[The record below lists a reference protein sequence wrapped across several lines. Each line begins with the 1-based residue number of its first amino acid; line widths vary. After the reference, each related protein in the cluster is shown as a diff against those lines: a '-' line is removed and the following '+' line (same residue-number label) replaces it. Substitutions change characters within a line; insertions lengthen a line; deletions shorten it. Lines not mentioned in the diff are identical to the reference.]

1 MLQRSQ
7 RSILFVLSLLILT
20 TFLTSCSTIQPLE
33 VFKTEV
39 ERRPL
44 NLPLPAPAELEQ
56 VRWIIINRENAE
68 EVFLDLESK
77 NIDPVIIGL
86 TDEDYENFRKN
97 YAQIRAYMIKQNK
110 IIDAYKE
117 YYENET
123 QGQENTGKENAN

>member
-68 EVFLDLESK
+68 EVFADLEKK

-97 YAQIRAYMIKQNK
+97 YAQIRAYMIKQNS
-110 IIDAYKE
+110 IIDAYKD
-117 YYENET
+117 YYEGEQDDQKVDN
-123 QGQENTGKENAN
+123 N

>member
-1 MLQRSQ
+1 MLQKSQ
-7 RSILFVLSLLILT
+7 RSILYVLSLLILT

-68 EVFLDLESK
+68 EVFADLEKK

-97 YAQIRAYMIKQNK
+97 YAQIRAYMIKQNS

-117 YYENET
+117 YYEGE
-123 QGQENTGKENAN
+123 QDDQEVDNNQ

>member
-1 MLQRSQ
+1 MLQRSH

-33 VFKTEV
+33 IFKTEV

-44 NLPLPAPAELEQ
+44 DLPLPEPAQLEQ

-68 EVFLDLESK
+68 EVFKDLETK

-97 YAQIRAYMIKQNK
+97 YAQIRAYMIRQNT
-110 IIDAYKE
+110 IINAYKE
-117 YYENET
+117 YYEGEINK
-123 QGQENTGKENAN
+123 QEENAN

>member
-1 MLQRSQ
+1 MLQRSH

-33 VFKTEV
+33 IFKTEV

-44 NLPLPAPAELEQ
+44 DLPLPEPAQLEQ

-68 EVFLDLESK
+68 EVFKDLETK

-117 YYENET
+117 YYENEN
-123 QGQENTGKENAN
+123 QEVDNE

>member
-1 MLQRSQ
+1 
-7 RSILFVLSLLILT
+7 
-20 TFLTSCSTIQPLE
+20 
-33 VFKTEV
+33 
-39 ERRPL
+39 
-44 NLPLPAPAELEQ
+44 LPLPAPAELEQ

-86 TDEDYENFRKN
+86 TDEDYENFRMN

-117 YYENET
+117 YYESET
-123 QGQENTGKENAN
+123 QEVDKQE

>member
-20 TFLTSCSTIQPLE
+20 TLLTSCSTVQPLE
-33 VFKTEV
+33 IFKTEI

-44 NLPLPAPAELEQ
+44 DLPLPEPAQLEQ

-68 EVFLDLESK
+68 EVFKDLETK

-117 YYENET
+117 YYESEL
-123 QGQENTGKENAN
+123 KEVDKSE

>member
-20 TFLTSCSTIQPLE
+20 TLLTSCSTIQPLE

-68 EVFLDLESK
+68 EVFTDLESK

-97 YAQIRAYMIKQNK
+97 YAQIRAYMIKQNT

-117 YYENET
+117 YYESE
-123 QGQENTGKENAN
+123 QEVDNDE

>member
-68 EVFLDLESK
+68 EVFTDLEKK

-97 YAQIRAYMIKQNK
+97 YAQIRAYMIKQNS

-117 YYENET
+117 YYEGE
-123 QGQENTGKENAN
+123 QDQENTGKENAN

>member
-20 TFLTSCSTIQPLE
+20 TLLTSCSTIQPLE

-56 VRWIIINRENAE
+56 IRWIIINRENAE
-68 EVFLDLESK
+68 EVFTDLESK

-97 YAQIRAYMIKQNK
+97 YAQIRAYMIKQNT

-117 YYENET
+117 YYESE
-123 QGQENTGKENAN
+123 QEVDNDE

>member
-1 MLQRSQ
+1 MLQRSH

-68 EVFLDLESK
+68 EVFADLESK

-86 TDEDYENFRKN
+86 TDEDYENFRMN

-117 YYENET
+117 YYEGELQDQKVDNE
-123 QGQENTGKENAN
+123 

>member
-20 TFLTSCSTIQPLE
+20 TLLTSCSTIQPLE

-56 VRWIIINRENAE
+56 IRWIIINRENAE
-68 EVFLDLESK
+68 EVFTDLESK

-117 YYENET
+117 YYESE
-123 QGQENTGKENAN
+123 QEVDNDE